1 MKQTM
6 AGVLTRPDLRRG
18 VRNRGSAWHARV
30 LFAALAAVAC
40 CQDSRANTFTFDTDP
55 FAGTPVLSAP
65 GRQLVGGEDFLS
77 FSPATD
83 VFALDANVFGVG
95 STVNF
100 FNGLASAIPQTG
112 VNVIVLENFD
122 NDNNPA
128 TPFGA
133 ANAADLIANQIT
145 ASGPGFFVYFNQS
158 LNLPR
163 LVYSTD
169 LSSSDA
175 DLKVLARMLN
185 LTGDEGRNALF
196 TFTASNFEFTTATP
210 EPSQIYPICAAM
222 LLLAATELVRR
233 RRGRRQAGGVL

>member
-1 MKQTM
+1 MKQAI
-6 AGVLTRPDLRRG
+6 AGVLACPALKC
-18 VRNRGSAWHARV
+18 VWNRGAAWHARI
-30 LFAALAAVAC
+30 LFAALAAAAC
-40 CQDSRANTFTFDTDP
+40 CQDSRANTFTFNTDP
-55 FAGTPVLSAP
+55 FAGTPVLSIP
-65 GRQLVGGEDFLS
+65 GRQLIGGEEFLS

-83 VFALDANVFGVG
+83 VFSLDANVFGVG
-95 STVNF
+95 PTVNF
-100 FNGLASAIPQTG
+100 FNGLASALPQTG
-112 VNVIVLENFD
+112 PNVIVLENFD
-122 NDNNPA
+122 NDNNPG

-133 ANAADLIANQIT
+133 SNAADLIASRIT

-158 LNLPR
+158 LNLAR

-185 LTGDEGRNALF
+185 LTGDEGRNALP

-222 LLLAATELVRR
+222 LLLAATELARR
-233 RRGRRQAGGVL
+233 RRASRQAGPVL